1 MSEVVYFMPLFLTLH
16 VNWDTKFQGIAFMV
30 ASILGVTGS
39 YFAPKLINVGCSCG
53 RAKDGGLE
61 ESDTTGS
68 ETVEVK
74 KKRFA
79 VQRSSFSV
87 HLCIVCFIAGT
98 SFYDWSI
105 RSLEA

>member
-30 ASILGVTGS
+30 ASILGVAGS

-53 RAKDGGLE
+53 RAKDDGLE

-74 KKRFA
+74 KKIRCTA
-79 VQRSSFSV
+79 VKFF
-87 HLCIVCFIAGT
+87 CP
-98 SFYDWSI
+98 
-105 RSLEA
+105 SLHCLFHCWDKLL